1 MLPGFLA
8 LYIKG
13 PCLSIVLI
21 VILVLQVEWNYTT
34 IFANTQL
41 PLKLLRTI
49 HLGYFSCYC
58 YMPCFKFIFS
68 QINATVT
75 VAHPIL
81 RSNQEHTQISTR
93 MLPIL
98 FLEKNVAISKLL
110 LLKKT
115 TCLEANY
122 ARGKKKSNNT

>member
-1 MLPGFLA
+1 
-8 LYIKG
+8 
-13 PCLSIVLI
+13 
-21 VILVLQVEWNYTT
+21 
-34 IFANTQL
+34 
-41 PLKLLRTI
+41 
-49 HLGYFSCYC
+49 
-58 YMPCFKFIFS
+58 MPCFKFIYS

-81 RSNQEHTQISTR
+81 RSNQEHRLISTR

-110 LLKKT
+110 LLRKT

-122 ARGKKKSNNT
+122 ARGGKNTDTHINLTVSKP